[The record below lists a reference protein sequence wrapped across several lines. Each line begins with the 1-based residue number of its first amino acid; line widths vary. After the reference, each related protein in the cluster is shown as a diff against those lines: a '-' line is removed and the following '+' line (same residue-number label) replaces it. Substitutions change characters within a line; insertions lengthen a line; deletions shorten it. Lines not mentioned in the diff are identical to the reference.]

1 MGKIPLKMSS
11 AKCSGTIG
19 WQYISG
25 PVKARPRLGFIQ
37 GGNKS
42 EQWFR
47 KILPKHHSDVIM
59 SAKASQITSVSIVCS
74 TVCSGA
80 DKKKNTRK
88 LRVTGLWR
96 EIHRWPVNS
105 PYKGP
110 LTRKMFSFNDVI
122 VSKLGPGSLIMS
134 SFANFEL
141 SLIDQAACLWMRGN
155 CSTII
160 TGLGTIGIKRSV
172 RKS

>member
-11 AKCSGTIG
+11 AKCPGTIG

-80 DKKKNTRK
+80 DKKKTHESSASLAFGGK
-88 LRVTGLWR
+88 FTGDR
-96 EIHRWPVNS
+96 SIPRT
-105 PYKGP
+105 KGH
-110 LTRKMFSFNDVI
+110 
-122 VSKLGPGSLIMS
+122 
-134 SFANFEL
+134 
-141 SLIDQAACLWMRGN
+141 
-155 CSTII
+155 
-160 TGLGTIGIKRSV
+160 
-172 RKS
+172 